1 MYRVIY
7 WFKGK
12 QRFTAQTTKED
23 AVNTAKRLDGIVV
36 KEVKK
41 YYDSRPQP
49 IRKQIIKDMQEANA
63 AYIEKERNEF
73 NG

>member
-7 WFKGK
+7 WFNGE
-12 QRFTAQTTKED
+12 QRFTAATTKED
-23 AVNTAKRLDGIVV
+23 AENTAKHFDGTVV

-41 YYDSRPQP
+41 YYDSRPLP
-49 IRKQIIKDMQEANA
+49 IKKRILKDTLEVKA
-63 AYIEKERNEF
+63 AYSERDN